1 MKNNKGFT
9 ILEMMIVLSI
19 IALVFLLT
27 LPNIQQREKIIRSKG
42 CEALIEVANAQILL
56 YEVENLSPPKSMSDL
71 ISKGYLKDT
80 HRADARMETPLKSA
94 MDRPPCDSGFTLV
107 EMLLVLLLLSVL
119 LLVTPLLK
127 RQQRILLRMDV
138 QQIREICTKAQ
149 AQAIRE
155 HKSIPIKI
163 QGSKVYCDREIYSLQ
178 SSTSCSSMSFHYTAQ
193 GTISKAFTLNC
204 RSASSTVQLVA
215 QLGSGRMDVR

>member
-1 MKNNKGFT
+1 M
-9 ILEMMIVLSI
+9 
-19 IALVFLLT
+19 
-27 LPNIQQREKIIRSKG
+27 
-42 CEALIEVANAQILL
+42 
-56 YEVENLSPPKSMSDL
+56 
-71 ISKGYLKDT
+71 
-80 HRADARMETPLKSA
+80 KSA

-119 LLVTPLLK
+119 LLVTPLMK

-149 AQAIRE
+149 AQAIRK
-155 HKSIPIKI
+155 HKSIPMKI

-204 RSASSTVQLVA
+204 RSASSSVQLVA

>member
-1 MKNNKGFT
+1 M
-9 ILEMMIVLSI
+9 
-19 IALVFLLT
+19 
-27 LPNIQQREKIIRSKG
+27 
-42 CEALIEVANAQILL
+42 
-56 YEVENLSPPKSMSDL
+56 
-71 ISKGYLKDT
+71 
-80 HRADARMETPLKSA
+80 KSA

-163 QGSKVYCDREIYSLQ
+163 QGSKV
-178 SSTSCSSMSFHYTAQ
+178 
-193 GTISKAFTLNC
+193 
-204 RSASSTVQLVA
+204 
-215 QLGSGRMDVR
+215 

>member
-1 MKNNKGFT
+1 M
-9 ILEMMIVLSI
+9 
-19 IALVFLLT
+19 
-27 LPNIQQREKIIRSKG
+27 
-42 CEALIEVANAQILL
+42 
-56 YEVENLSPPKSMSDL
+56 
-71 ISKGYLKDT
+71 
-80 HRADARMETPLKSA
+80 KSA

-163 QGSKVYCDREIYSLQ
+163 QGSKVYCNREIYSLQ

-193 GTISKAFTLNC
+193 GTNFKGLHAELPQCLLHCSACGTAGKRAHGCSISV
-204 RSASSTVQLVA
+204 ASF
-215 QLGSGRMDVR
+215 

>member
-1 MKNNKGFT
+1 
-9 ILEMMIVLSI
+9 
-19 IALVFLLT
+19 
-27 LPNIQQREKIIRSKG
+27 
-42 CEALIEVANAQILL
+42 
-56 YEVENLSPPKSMSDL
+56 
-71 ISKGYLKDT
+71 
-80 HRADARMETPLKSA
+80 METPLKSA

-163 QGSKVYCDREIYSLQ
+163 IVIVRSIL
-178 SSTSCSSMSFHYTAQ
+178 CSRPPA
-193 GTISKAFTLNC
+193 
-204 RSASSTVQLVA
+204 
-215 QLGSGRMDVR
+215 VRP

>member
-27 LPNIQQREKIIRSKG
+27 LPNIQQKEKIIRSKG

-71 ISKGYLKDT
+71 ISKGYLRI
-80 HRADARMETPLKSA
+80 HSADARMETPLKSA

>member
-27 LPNIQQREKIIRSKG
+27 LPNIQQKEKIIRSKC

-80 HRADARMETPLKSA
+80 
-94 MDRPPCDSGFTLV
+94 
-107 EMLLVLLLLSVL
+107 
-119 LLVTPLLK
+119 
-127 RQQRILLRMDV
+127 QRRCPNGDTI
-138 QQIREICTKAQ
+138 EISNGQ
-149 AQAIRE
+149 AA
-155 HKSIPIKI
+155 
-163 QGSKVYCDREIYSLQ
+163 
-178 SSTSCSSMSFHYTAQ
+178 
-193 GTISKAFTLNC
+193 
-204 RSASSTVQLVA
+204 
-215 QLGSGRMDVR
+215 VR

>member
-27 LPNIQQREKIIRSKG
+27 LPNIQQKEKIIRSKG

-80 HRADARMETPLKSA
+80 
-94 MDRPPCDSGFTLV
+94 
-107 EMLLVLLLLSVL
+107 
-119 LLVTPLLK
+119 
-127 RQQRILLRMDV
+127 QR
-138 QQIREICTKAQ
+138 
-149 AQAIRE
+149 
-155 HKSIPIKI
+155 
-163 QGSKVYCDREIYSLQ
+163 
-178 SSTSCSSMSFHYTAQ
+178 
-193 GTISKAFTLNC
+193 
-204 RSASSTVQLVA
+204 
-215 QLGSGRMDVR
+215 SGRSLSEITAASPWWKCCLFCFCSLCCCL

>member
-27 LPNIQQREKIIRSKG
+27 LPNIQQKEKIIRSKG

-71 ISKGYLKDT
+71 ISKGYLK
-80 HRADARMETPLKSA
+80 
-94 MDRPPCDSGFTLV
+94 PPCDSGFTLV

>member
-1 MKNNKGFT
+1 
-9 ILEMMIVLSI
+9 
-19 IALVFLLT
+19 
-27 LPNIQQREKIIRSKG
+27 
-42 CEALIEVANAQILL
+42 
-56 YEVENLSPPKSMSDL
+56 
-71 ISKGYLKDT
+71 
-80 HRADARMETPLKSA
+80 
-94 MDRPPCDSGFTLV
+94 
-107 EMLLVLLLLSVL
+107 MLLVLLLLSVL
-119 LLVTPLLK
+119 VLVTPLLK

-163 QGSKVYCDREIYSLQ
+163 QGSKVYCNREIYSLQ

>member
-1 MKNNKGFT
+1 M
-9 ILEMMIVLSI
+9 L
-19 IALVFLLT
+19 
-27 LPNIQQREKIIRSKG
+27 Q
-42 CEALIEVANAQILL
+42 
-56 YEVENLSPPKSMSDL
+56 
-71 ISKGYLKDT
+71 
-80 HRADARMETPLKSA
+80 SA
-94 MDRPPCDSGFTLV
+94 
-107 EMLLVLLLLSVL
+107 VL

-193 GTISKAFTLNC
+193 GAISKAFTLNC